1 MSQVVYQEPKTTSAM
16 AIAGL
21 VLGILALLSSWIPI
35 INNLSFLIALLGLI
49 FSSVG
54 LVATSRGTR
63 SGKGMAIAALVINVI
78 ACVVVLGTQSLF
90 AAALS

>member
-35 INNLSFLIALLGLI
+35 INNLSFLFALLGLI
-49 FSSVG
+49 FSIVG

-63 SGKGMAIAALVINVI
+63 SGKGMAIAALVINII

>member
-1 MSQVVYQEPKTTSAM
+1 MNQVVYQEPKTTSAM

-49 FSSVG
+49 FSIVG
-54 LVATSRGTR
+54 LVATSRGMR
-63 SGKGMAIAALVINVI
+63 SGKGMAIAALVINII